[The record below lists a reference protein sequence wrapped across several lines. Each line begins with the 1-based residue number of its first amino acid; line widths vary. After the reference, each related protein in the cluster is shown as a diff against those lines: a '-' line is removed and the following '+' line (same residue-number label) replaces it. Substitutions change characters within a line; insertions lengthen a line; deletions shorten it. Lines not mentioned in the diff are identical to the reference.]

1 MDKSY
6 IKFIIAYDYAD
17 KLEKL
22 ELACDEAYELA
33 EKIAD
38 EYDEYTRENNIE
50 QYYETL
56 QEFCIDW
63 FQNYSKQNTEFT
75 KEEFCKITGFTT
87 EFITDSRFKC
97 ILNAFNNSNESKKE
111 FSDRFY
117 SKYKSLIIPCFELLV
132 KAKTTNQLEKYIFC
146 NDTDVMNDVDRFF
159 NKLFDAFCITFQ

>member
-1 MDKSY
+1 MDKNY

-17 KLEKL
+17 KLEEL

-75 KEEFCKITGFTT
+75 KEEFC
-87 EFITDSRFKC
+87 
-97 ILNAFNNSNESKKE
+97 
-111 FSDRFY
+111 
-117 SKYKSLIIPCFELLV
+117 
-132 KAKTTNQLEKYIFC
+132 